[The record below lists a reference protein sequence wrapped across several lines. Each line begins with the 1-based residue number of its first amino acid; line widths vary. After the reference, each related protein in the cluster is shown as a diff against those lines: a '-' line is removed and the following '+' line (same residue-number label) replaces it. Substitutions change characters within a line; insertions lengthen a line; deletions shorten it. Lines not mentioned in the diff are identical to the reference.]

1 MRWSVTS
8 VVLFALATALE
19 ESSCPCIASTDR
31 SESITAQSTLGVYQ
45 QHLLCIRKS
54 SHSDTFLASV
64 NPESLNLNYRIVTAS
79 SKHPSGNS
87 NPDVLRECSVLL
99 SIIDDN
105 LSVEGISEK
114 CPGVC
119 SDLPAITIPVGF
131 LQPSRNE
138 ASRTFKSCSLSL
150 RVSYPGAK
158 LSYLGDVLRTIASRK
173 LEECYERASPSFTFR
188 NNSNSE
194 GSTSTNSS
202 DASDLKSHVIS
213 VNGVDFHHGNEAA
226 LSSSRRSV
234 YGLILWIASTS
245 RLKLAEDQQR
255 VLDFQAHQINDSNL
269 ILGWIA
275 TEDVY
280 PCSVGSSVCDEKRN
294 AVLGESTYK
303 ASMPHSF
310 LTNKETPSGW
320 ACAQRRPLRALSHVL
335 TLFDPDFLLLVDD
348 DTFVNMKFF
357 AYDSFL
363 STYIRTTMSRRKI
376 VLGEM
381 FSKKITTKGFYFGG
395 AGYLMGRAALST
407 LNSYVMH
414 SERSTPTENIRT
426 QVHLANLGV
435 LDEAVRVTNATC
447 TDCIKVRPLNNDA
460 KAKSNSCAVS
470 TADLSVRAVEICMN
484 MMADEGTCYH
494 SDHSVTRCLA
504 YAIYAEP
511 LSLGCFRPAKL
522 YAEGKGKFKM
532 SMCYGGE
539 KCDLAFALT
548 CHRYV
553 ATPFNSTYIPIS
565 LLNNSNN
572 STVERPTLPPSH
584 FRKLS

>member
-1 MRWSVTS
+1 MRWLITS
-8 VVLFALATALE
+8 VVLFALAAALD
-19 ESSCPCIASTDR
+19 ESSCPCLASTDR
-31 SESITAQSTLGVYQ
+31 SESITAQSTRGVCQ

-54 SHSDTFLASV
+54 SHSDTLFASV
-64 NPESLNLNYRIVTAS
+64 NPESLNLNYRIVTGS

-87 NPDVLRECSVLL
+87 NSDVLRVCSVLL
-99 SIIDDN
+99 FIIDDN
-105 LSVEGISEK
+105 LSVGGISEK

-138 ASRTFKSCSLSL
+138 SSRSFKSCSLSL

-173 LEECYERASPSFTFR
+173 LEECYERASPSFTFM
-188 NNSNSE
+188 NNSNSD
-194 GSTSTNSS
+194 GSTSTSS
-202 DASDLKSHVIS
+202 LDASDKKSHVIS
-213 VNGVDFHHGNEAA
+213 INGVNYHHGSEA

-255 VLDFQAHQINDSNL
+255 VLDFQAHQSNDSNI

-280 PCSVGSSVCDEKRN
+280 PCSVGSTVCDERRN

-363 STYIRTTMSRRKI
+363 STFIRTTMSWRKI

-395 AGYLMGRAALST
+395 AGYLMGRAVLSS
-407 LNSYVMH
+407 LNSYVMT

-426 QVHLANLGV
+426 RVHLANLGV
-435 LDEAVRVTNATC
+435 LDEAVRVTNVTC
-447 TDCIKVRPLNNDA
+447 TDCIKVRPMNHDT
-460 KAKSNSCAVS
+460 KAKKNSRAVS
-470 TADLSVRAVEICMN
+470 TADLSVRALEICMN

-511 LSLGCFRPAKL
+511 QSMGCFRPAKI
-522 YAEGKGKFKM
+522 YAEGNGKYKM

-539 KCDLAFALT
+539 KCDLEYALT

-553 ATPFNSTYIPIS
+553 ALPFNSTYIPIS
-565 LLNNSNN
+565 LLNNS
-572 STVERPTLPPSH
+572 SVDRPTLSPSH
-584 FRKLS
+584 FRKLP